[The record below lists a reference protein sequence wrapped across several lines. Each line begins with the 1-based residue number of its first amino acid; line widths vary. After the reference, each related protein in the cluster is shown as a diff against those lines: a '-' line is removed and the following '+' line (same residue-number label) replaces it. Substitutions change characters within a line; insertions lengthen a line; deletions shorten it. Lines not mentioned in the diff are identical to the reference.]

1 MPERVLSDS
10 SPLIN
15 LFLIGRF
22 HLLHEFFKQI
32 VIPEAVWREL
42 VEAEKIG
49 VDFFRLERETKFLLV
64 EQVPF
69 SPLLQLLYRELD
81 KGEAEVIALALA
93 EKADLLLLD
102 EKEARMIA
110 RTYNLPL
117 TGVVGILMRAKLE
130 KRILSLQKEL
140 LTLQERGFWINREL
154 FDQVLKESGEE

>member
-42 VEAEKIG
+42 VETEKAG
-49 VDFFRLERETKFLLV
+49 VDFFRVERETRFLLV

-81 KGEAEVIALALA
+81 KGEAEVIALALE

-110 RTYNLPL
+110 RTYDLPL
-117 TGVVGILMRAKLE
+117 TGVIGLLLRAKRE
-130 KRILSLQKEL
+130 KKILSLQKEL
-140 LTLQERGFWINREL
+140 LALREKGFWLDEEL
-154 FDQVLKESGEE
+154 FNLVLRESGE